1 MRPVRILEEAVAEA
15 AAAAEWYEN
24 ERPGL
29 GAEFSNALEAALDL
43 IEEDILP
50 LSPVPGEPGNKGAK
64 RLILRR
70 FPFDI
75 VIFEHR
81 SERLVV
87 AVAHHSRKPGYWRA
101 RLRAE

>member
-1 MRPVRILEEAVAEA
+1 MRPVRILEEAAAEA

-29 GAEFSNALEAALDL
+29 GTEFSNALEAALDL

-50 LSPVPGEPGNKGAK
+50 LSPLPGESGNKGAK

-75 VIFEHR
+75 VVFDQAREL
-81 SERLVV
+81 LVV
-87 AVAHHSRKPGYWRA
+87 AVAHHSRKPGYWKG
-101 RLRAE
+101 RLGPG